1 MSADQAGQADKPV
14 AKGPVV
20 YPLLYPVELRKAD
33 GSVAET
39 ITELT
44 LRRMNGAD
52 SRRVLNMQG
61 KGAGEFTMATVCA
74 SAQIPP
80 STFDK
85 LDAEDA
91 LGAFE
96 VASGFLGNAP
106 PTSKT

>member
-1 MSADQAGQADKPV
+1 MSEPTPYK
-14 AKGPVV
+14 
-20 YPLLYPVELRKAD
+20 LRFPVELRTAD
-33 GSVAET
+33 GSVIET
-39 ITELT
+39 ITELS
-44 LRRMNGAD
+44 LRRMSGAD
-52 SRRVLNMQG
+52 ARRVLNMQG

-91 LGAFE
+91 LAAFE
-96 VASGFLGNAP
+96 VASGFLGSAP